1 MPKSVAI
8 CSLRNLAKAELACG
22 TVVESRASISE
33 TDRVCTFAATRNVST
48 TRTTTAGEA
57 TRPARVLRRRQVSME
72 RQSTAGP
79 ERRARRISPKAYNS
93 EDRVRCTVD
102 DREIRPIFTYPLA
115 VAPWCKGAQP
125 CAKPR
130 RRQGI
135 PLRRPRRLCVIMSSS
150 GEIGGSPLGHTESRA
165 IFPDDPS

>member
-8 CSLRNLAKAELACG
+8 CSLRNLAKAELAFG

-33 TDRVCTFAATRNVST
+33 TDRVCTFAAPRNVST

-57 TRPARVLRRRQVSME
+57 TRPAMVLRRRQVSME

-79 ERRARRISPKAYNS
+79 SAGLAEFHRKLTTQRRF
-93 EDRVRCTVD
+93 RCTVD
-102 DREIRPIFTYPLA
+102 DREIRPSFTHPLA
-115 VAPWCKGAQP
+115 VAPWRKGAQP